1 MTSGQVTIYPITYL
15 KTRDDTRRNAPK
27 LSLSADLQSG
37 DHLPHHTIKHLID
50 VPKWKASREKVQK
63 RTWSSYIQLKIGHGF
78 FKSYLKRLPNYESAE
93 CFCHRNT
100 IQNPT
105 HLVLECSEYR
115 ADRVEAFEGLDND
128 QKSME
133 YLFNTKIGRE
143 KLFKFL
149 EKTKIASKKW
159 LLRSS

>member
-1 MTSGQVTIYPITYL
+1 MTGKKNNKIQRIRINTTNNSIALQNGRHL
-15 KTRDDTRRNAPK
+15 KK
-27 LSLSADLQSG
+27 
-37 DHLPHHTIKHLID
+37 
-50 VPKWKASREKVQK
+50 
-63 RTWSSYIQLKIGHGF
+63 
-78 FKSYLKRLPNYESAE
+78 LPNYESAE
-93 CFCHRNT
+93 YFYHRNT

-115 ADRVEAFEGLDND
+115 ADRIKTFEELDNN

-149 EKTKIASKKW
+149 EKTKIASKK
-159 LLRSS
+159 